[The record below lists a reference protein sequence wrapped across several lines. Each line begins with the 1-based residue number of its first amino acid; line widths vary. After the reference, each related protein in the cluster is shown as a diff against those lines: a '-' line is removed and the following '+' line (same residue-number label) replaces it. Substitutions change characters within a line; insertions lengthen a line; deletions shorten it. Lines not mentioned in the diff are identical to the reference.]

1 MVGAFVLPYL
11 PSSYAEVRPSLW
23 AAAMISKV
31 RERET
36 NWVFLAPV
44 TNLRLTE
51 EVNYELQTNSVTLV
65 DADHLPGRRR
75 RLGFP
80 ERISEIRDRLF
91 DLDKHF
97 FEGVDTFAV
106 VEKGGH
112 HEEIEEEVLQQ
123 IRDALS
129 IVSLSLLG
137 FASRRSPS
145 RPVLADEK
153 PTAGHRYL
161 SVDSVDGGLA
171 SRSRTFD
178 RVGPLTTTAN
188 WVQFQNEVFFSDLL
202 DILAGEADI
211 RSSWREDLG
220 RAAILAGQSQAT
232 LDLPQAFLLNMIVV
246 EVLLTRRTQ
255 ESGKK
260 SDTLP
265 KRAEAFLGWSGW
277 WEEEGYEESIRT
289 AWDKRCDLVHNGE
302 RGRIGLED
310 LFFTDVLVLNLL
322 MNIVE
327 EIDRFDSKD
336 AIVEFSERLECQ
348 KKLDIDYQVRPRSLR
363 FLRRTYSDKDL
374 EDTLYHR

>member
-1 MVGAFVLPYL
+1 
-11 PSSYAEVRPSLW
+11 
-23 AAAMISKV
+23 MISKV

-36 NWVFLAPV
+36 SWVFLAPV

-51 EVNYELQTNSVTLV
+51 EVDYELQANSVTLV
-65 DADHLPGRRR
+65 DADHLPYRRK

-80 ERISEIRDRLF
+80 ERISEIRERCEGF
-91 DLDKHF
+91 YEHF

-106 VEKGGH
+106 VRKYGH

-145 RPVLADEK
+145 RPALAEER

-161 SVDSVDGGLA
+161 SVDSLDGGIA
-171 SRSRTFD
+171 GRSRTFD

-188 WVQFQNEVFFSDLL
+188 WRRFQNEVFFSDLL

-211 RSSWREDLG
+211 SSSWREDLR

-232 LDLPQAFLLNMIVV
+232 LDLPQAFLWNMIVV
-246 EVLLTRRTQ
+246 EVLLTRRTS

-260 SDTLP
+260 SEVLP
-265 KRAEAFLGWSGW
+265 DRAKAFLGWSGW
-277 WEEEGYEESIRT
+277 WEEEGYRDSIET
-289 AWDKRCDLVHNGE
+289 AWKKRCDFVHNGE
-302 RGRIGLED
+302 RSHIDLED

-322 MNIVE
+322 MNIVK

-336 AIVEFSERLECQ
+336 AIVDFSERLECQ

-374 EDTLYHR
+374 EDTHYHR